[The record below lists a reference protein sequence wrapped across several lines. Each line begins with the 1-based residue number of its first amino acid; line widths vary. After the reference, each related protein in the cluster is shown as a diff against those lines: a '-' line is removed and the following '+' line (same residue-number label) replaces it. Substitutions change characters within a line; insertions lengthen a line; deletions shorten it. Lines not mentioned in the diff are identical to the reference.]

1 MALSD
6 ADIYRRHAN
15 ELTRYASVLVG
26 PDDAQDV
33 VSAAFTR
40 CLTSKQW
47 AEVADRRAYLFR
59 SVSNEAKNLR
69 RAAARR
75 HRRETAAPQDAM
87 VEVRTPRPDVRAAI
101 EELSVRQRAV
111 VFLTYWHDMTD
122 AMVAD
127 HLGIGAGS
135 VRRHLARARTKLR
148 EALDE

>member
-15 ELTRYASVLVG
+15 ELTRYATVLVG

-33 VSAAFTR
+33 VSAAFAR
-40 CLTSKQW
+40 CMTSKHW
-47 AEVADRRAYLFR
+47 ADVADRRAYLFR
-59 SVSNEAKNLR
+59 AVSNEAKNLR

-75 HRRETAAPQDAM
+75 RKRESAAPREAA
-87 VEVRTPRPDVRAAI
+87 VEIGTPRPDVRAAI

-111 VFLTYWHDMTD
+111 VYLTYWQDMTD